1 MPADFNL
8 TGNGYAVI
16 VISGN
21 GHEILHHPKSRHGIG
36 LRVHTDIVSGYALE
50 HADKL
55 FRSTQPVLPECKFG
69 SVILEY
75 KFGRNED
82 APAAHIPQ
90 YDDDNRVFVFCE
102 CFKIRRILV
111 TSLCPCL
118 DKRTIVHAYIP
129 VNSRSVAHR
138 HDSQ

>member
-1 MPADFNL
+1 MPADFNFP
-8 TGNGYAVI
+8 GNGYTVI
-16 VISGN
+16 VISGD
-21 GHEILHHPKSRHGIG
+21 GHEILHDAKSGHGIG
-36 LRVHTDIVSGYALE
+36 LRVHTYIVSGYALE
-50 HADKL
+50 STGKL
-55 FRSTQPVLPECKFG
+55 FRIAQPILPECKFG
-69 SVILEY
+69 TVVLEY

-90 YDDDNRVFVFCE
+90 YDDDNRAFVLRQR
-102 CFKIRRILV
+102 FKVRRILV

-129 VNSRSVAHR
+129 VDGCSVAHR